1 MAGNAD
7 RENTADD
14 PRDGQLGR
22 LRGWRN
28 RKTPDLSM
36 GFIKAQFKRE
46 VERPYKQLGAIV
58 ELWEQFVPAD
68 VLPHTRLES
77 LARGVLR
84 VIVDSSSQLYELDRL
99 LRGGI
104 ERQLIMAH
112 KGPAFRKVQLRVGR
126 IDPPAK
132 G

>member
-7 RENTADD
+7 RENTHSD

-28 RKTPDLSM
+28 RKAPDLSM

-104 ERQLIMAH
+104 ERQLIIAH
-112 KGPAFRKVQLRVGR
+112 KGPAFRKVQLRVGA